1 VAGNLLPPAP
11 LKTGGGPPPSGDN
24 LTPVPIPNSVRSAT
38 ASTLEMQAEELAGPL
53 RDLLPP
59 VDFCC
64 AYGSTLLHARLDA
77 SSMVD
82 YILGVADPVQWHAEV
97 R

>member
-1 VAGNLLPPAP
+1 
-11 LKTGGGPPPSGDN
+11 
-24 LTPVPIPNSVRSAT
+24 
-38 ASTLEMQAEELAGPL
+38 MQAAALAGPL

-64 AYGSTLLHARLDA
+64 AYGSTLLRARPDA

-82 YILGVADPVQWHAEV
+82 YILGVVDPVQWHAEV